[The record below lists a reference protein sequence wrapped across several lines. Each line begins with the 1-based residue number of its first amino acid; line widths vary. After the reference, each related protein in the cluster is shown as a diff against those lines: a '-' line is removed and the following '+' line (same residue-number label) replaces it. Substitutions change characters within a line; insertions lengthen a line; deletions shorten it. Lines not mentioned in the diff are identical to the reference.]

1 MGGIIISLFL
11 NILSIAYLLANS
23 LVSDD
28 MLNFTLATLLKFV
41 APKEKPVQQQASAT
55 KAEKALT
62 MEDIKDDDMM
72 AAALVA
78 TIDYHEETGENVR
91 VVSIKEIK

>member
-1 MGGIIISLFL
+1 LGGIIISLFL

-41 APKEKPVQQQASAT
+41 ATGPGQN
-55 KAEKALT
+55 
-62 MEDIKDDDMM
+62 MDIFTFD
-72 AAALVA
+72 
-78 TIDYHEETGENVR
+78 G
-91 VVSIKEIK
+91 